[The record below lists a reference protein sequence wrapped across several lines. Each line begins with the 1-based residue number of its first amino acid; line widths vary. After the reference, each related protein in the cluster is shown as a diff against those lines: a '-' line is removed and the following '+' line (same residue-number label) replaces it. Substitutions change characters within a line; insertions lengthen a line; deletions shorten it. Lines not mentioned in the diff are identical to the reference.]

1 MDEFFEKLKQAL
13 GIQTRVL
20 NAQEHAALEA
30 TLYTVCTA
38 AFGMFVRWMQK
49 MLAFNENN
57 LPDKSFWNWATP
69 VTALIVALIFI
80 RLIDKMKNRRWFLT
94 KNYTE
99 VYVTDSKVLLLIEIF
114 GGFLVFLGGVLLI
127 SETEAAKNPIFYIVT
142 GVLAMCAAI
151 VLPLITISA
160 NRRIFRAKTLR
171 LISLLPLLYTAA
183 WLICTY
189 QANSINSVVL
199 DFGLEIITICIL
211 MITMFRLCGIFYYS
225 FKPSRTMFF
234 CMFGAF
240 ACVMNIAD
248 SHYFGEQLMFVGL
261 AAILGSYNW
270 AMICNM
276 QQREAPK
283 EISIQDGFERVG
295 E

>member
-13 GIQTRVL
+13 GIETRIL
-20 NAQEHAALEA
+20 NAQEQAAVEA

-69 VTALIVALIFI
+69 FTAFFVALVFI

-99 VYVTDSKVLLLIEIF
+99 VYATDSKICLVLSFF
-114 GGFLVFLGGVLLI
+114 GGFLTFLGGALLI
-127 SETEAAKNPIFYIVT
+127 METESAKNPIFYIVT
-142 GVLAMCAAI
+142 GILAMCTAI
-151 VLPLITISA
+151 VLPLLIVSA
-160 NRRIFRAKTLR
+160 NRRMFRPKVLR
-171 LISLLPLLYTAA
+171 LITLLPLLFTAA

-199 DFGLEIITICIL
+199 DFGLEIITICFL
-211 MITMFRLCGIFYYS
+211 MLAMFRLCGIFYYS

-234 CMFGAF
+234 CMFCTF
-240 ACVMNIAD
+240 ICIMNIAD
-248 SHYFGEQLMFVGL
+248 EHFFGEQLMFVGL
-261 AAILGSYNW
+261 AVIFGVYNW
-270 AMICNM
+270 IMICNM
-276 QQREAPK
+276 QQREAPR